1 MNSRTS
7 SYAQLSQSD
16 VSILIERFVK
26 AIEKTNKPAYE
37 ISKVPTVCDQVL
49 ETKLSKY
56 MAYVPQMVHLFN
68 SDYPYAYSEHL
79 QAFLQAC
86 RDIGLERG
94 PFGLTCLNDDESGYL
109 DIYRTM
115 NALVQQ
121 IRLITKSE
129 RYKRAKHDR
138 KYQAKENEIQ
148 VGDYTNL
155 LLDRYSRT
163 VVVRVDLFYREAAR
177 ARLRVEE
184 IFEHLDHL
192 MRLRRTNSIFE
203 YEIGYICGI
212 EQGEGKGFHAHVA
225 FFFNGA
231 HVRSDW
237 KKSMDIGE
245 LWTCITNGKG
255 HFHSCNDDK
264 ESYGEELGI
273 GTIYRSDEDARGN
286 VLRAM
291 AYLTKESQYLRIK
304 PEDGRTLRM
313 GQI

>member
-1 MNSRTS
+1 MNSRTF

-16 VSILIERFVK
+16 VSILIERLVK

-37 ISKVPTVCDQVL
+37 ISKVPTICDQVL

-56 MAYVPQMVHLFN
+56 MAYVPQMVNLFSN
-68 SDYPYAYSEHL
+68 DYPYAYSEHL

-115 NALVQQ
+115 NVLVQQ
-121 IRLITKSE
+121 IRLITKSKN
-129 RYKRAKHDR
+129 YKRAKDDR
-138 KYQAKENEIQ
+138 KYQAKLNEQQ
-148 VGDYTNL
+148 VDRYTNL
-155 LLDRYSRT
+155 MLDRYSRT

-177 ARLRVEE
+177 TRLRVEE
-184 IFEHLDHL
+184 MFEHVDHL
-192 MRLRRTNSIFE
+192 IRLRRTNSIFE

-237 KKSMDIGE
+237 KKGRHIGE